1 MDNVLGENARE
12 ISMDKVLRWDCRAA
26 YWVYSSDLLVID
38 SNPLKNI
45 KID

>member
-26 YWVYSSDLLVID
+26 DYSTQNANALGEYDLYQ
-38 SNPLKNI
+38 
-45 KID
+45 